1 MLLLFLDDIIQKL
14 LIVCM
19 IEIIVVFIDGMEVEV
34 DFVIFC
40 IGYKYSFLFFQ
51 EGLISMENERVILFY
66 KYMVYI
72 DYFNLIFVGILKQWN
87 YFL

>member
-1 MLLLFLDDIIQKL
+1 MLFLFLDDIIQKL

-51 EGLISMENERVILFY
+51 EGLINIENERVILFY

-72 DYFNLIFVGILKQWN
+72 DYLNLIFVGILKQWN

>member
-51 EGLISMENERVILFY
+51 EGLISIENERMILFY

-72 DYFNLIFVGILKQWN
+72 DYLNLIFVGILKQWN